1 MKGLKKWLH
10 VLEFVALT
18 TLGQTYPAANIYCT
32 EERKGVDGVAAY
44 DLFVRQE
51 LLPADIAPGKEI
63 HCTYN
68 RFGSVEEVI
77 VLWWKNIRSF

>member
-1 MKGLKKWLH
+1 MIKCVGIRKFQYTSKK
-10 VLEFVALT
+10 T
-18 TLGQTYPAANIYCT
+18 GNTYPAANIYCT

-51 LLPADIAPGKEI
+51 LLPADIAPGCEI

-77 VLWWKNIRSF
+77 VL

>member
-1 MKGLKKWLH
+1 MITCVGIRRFNYTSKK
-10 VLEFVALT
+10 T
-18 TLGQTYPAANIYCT
+18 SQTYPAANIYCT

-51 LLPADIAPGKEI
+51 LLPDDLAPGKEI

-77 VLWWKNIRSF
+77 VVR

>member
-1 MKGLKKWLH
+1 MITCVGIRRFNYTSKKTG
-10 VLEFVALT
+10 A
-18 TLGQTYPAANIYCT
+18 TYPAANIYCT

-44 DLFVRQE
+44 HLFVRLE

-77 VLWWKNIRSF
+77 VL